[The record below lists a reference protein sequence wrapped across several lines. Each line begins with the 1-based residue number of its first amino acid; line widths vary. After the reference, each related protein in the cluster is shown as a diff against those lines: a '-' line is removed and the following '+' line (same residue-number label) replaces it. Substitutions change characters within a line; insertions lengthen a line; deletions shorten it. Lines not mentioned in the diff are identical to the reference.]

1 MFVDPRR
8 DEWPETARAD
18 ASAAH
23 AQPAGGRIRSVWIP
37 SSTPTSSTSTS
48 SRSLTA
54 AGLEERAHASPTHLR
69 CRGGSLLVVTVD
81 YLSYSIYCK
90 L

>member
-1 MFVDPRR
+1 MILHTYGCSWT
-8 DEWPETARAD
+8 EGEGAD
-18 ASAAH
+18 
-23 AQPAGGRIRSVWIP
+23 ISVE
-37 SSTPTSSTSTS
+37 STLSSTS